1 MEIKKKYTIVIEGN
15 LYTEDV
21 SAEIV
26 ERTIEAVPSGIA
38 DLINDNLP
46 EGLVCTVC
54 YENKE

>member
-15 LYTEDV
+15 LYTDDV
-21 SAEIV
+21 SIDVV
-26 ERTIEAVPSGIA
+26 EKTIESVPSGIV